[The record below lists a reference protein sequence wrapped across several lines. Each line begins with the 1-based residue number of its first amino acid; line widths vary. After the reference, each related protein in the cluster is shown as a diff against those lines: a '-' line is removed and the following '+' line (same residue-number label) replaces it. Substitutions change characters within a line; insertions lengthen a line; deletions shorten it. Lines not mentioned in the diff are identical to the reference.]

1 MDLPGIYP
9 DLMVTCKERKKMPDE
24 EKSKEALVAEL
35 TELRKKVA
43 QLEMTKDCLENVLE
57 NSPDAIGI
65 VDRHGR
71 LLKWNKFAEKL
82 FGYSYEEIRK
92 KKVYEF
98 YEDPQE
104 LNNMLELLRKNE
116 VVKEYEIKMR
126 KKNGAVLVFNLSI
139 GLLKDSN
146 NHLIGSV
153 GVARDLTEKREAE
166 EKLKKY
172 QQHLEEMV
180 EKRTSQL
187 SKANAKLQKEI
198 AERKWADEAL
208 KSSEARY
215 RSLFDGVPVGLYRNT
230 PDGKILDANLAM
242 VQMLGY
248 PDRESLLAVHVSE
261 SYVDPEDREKK
272 KAVLAGEGIVRDWEI
287 ELRRYDG
294 KKIWV
299 RDSVRVVTD
308 PASGETYYEGSMEE
322 ITEKKQLES
331 QYRQAQKMEAVGRLA
346 GGVAHDFNNLL
357 TAITGYGEIILMELR
372 RDDPLRLNA
381 EEILRAADRATS
393 LTQQLLAFSRK
404 QILKPRGINL
414 NDTLTDMQDM
424 LQRLIGEDIEMIL
437 DLEPELGTV
446 TADPNQIEQ
455 IVMNLAV
462 NARDVMPQGGRIILE
477 TGNVFLNE
485 AYTRG
490 HLEVAPGSYVMLA
503 VSDNGLGMD
512 EETQNHIFEPFFT
525 TKERG
530 KGTGLGLAT
539 VYGIVKQS
547 GGHIWVYSEE
557 GLGTTFKIYL
567 PRVDAAVEAVQ
578 VEESAELLLGEETIL
593 VVEDEDVL
601 RALICRALK
610 KFGYQTLAARHG
622 GEALLICEEAAE
634 PIHLMLVDVVL
645 PQMSG
650 PGIAARLV
658 HLQPEMK
665 VLFMSGYT
673 ESAIVHHGLLDQR
686 VPFLQKPFRPVTL
699 VRKVREVLDAK
710 E

>member
-1 MDLPGIYP
+1 MKDQ
-9 DLMVTCKERKKMPDE
+9 
-24 EKSKEALVAEL
+24 EKSKEQLLKEL
-35 TELRKKVA
+35 KELRKNTA
-43 QLEMTKDCLENVLE
+43 QLEMIKDCLENVLE

-65 VDRHGR
+65 VDRRGR
-71 LLKWNKFAEKL
+71 LLKWNKFAEQL
-82 FGYSYEEIRK
+82 FGYSFHEIKK
-92 KKVYEF
+92 KKVFEF

-116 VVKEYEIKMR
+116 MIKEYEIKMR
-126 KKNGAVLVFNLSI
+126 KKNGQVLVFSISI
-139 GLLKDSN
+139 GLLKDNN
-146 NHLIGSV
+146 NHLIGSI
-153 GVARDLTEKREAE
+153 GVARDITEKKAAE
-166 EKLKKY
+166 EELQKY
-172 QQHLEEMV
+172 RQQLEEMV

-187 SKANAKLQKEI
+187 SQANTKLQKEI
-198 AERKWADEAL
+198 TERKWTDKAL
-208 KSSEARY
+208 KSSEERY
-215 RSLFDGVPVGLYRNT
+215 RGLFDGIPVGLYRTT
-230 PDGKILDANLAM
+230 PDGKIVDANLAQ

-248 PDRESLLAVHVSE
+248 PDRESLLAVNVAE
-261 SYVDPEDREKK
+261 SYVNPEDREKK
-272 KAVLAGEGIVRDWEI
+272 KAVLEGEGIVRDFEI

-299 RDSVRVVTD
+299 RDCVREVRE
-308 PASGETYYEGSMEE
+308 AGSGAAYYEGSMEE
-322 ITEKKQLES
+322 ITEKKLLES

-357 TAITGYGEIILMELR
+357 TAITGYSEMMLMELH
-372 RDDPLRLNA
+372 RDDPLRLNV
-381 EEILRAADRATS
+381 EEIVGAAATATS

-404 QILKPRGINL
+404 QILQPRGIDL
-414 NDTLTDMQDM
+414 NGALTRMQEM
-424 LQRLIGEDIEMIL
+424 LQRLIGEDIELIL

-462 NARDVMPQGGRIILE
+462 NARDVMPQGGKIILE
-477 TGNVFLNE
+477 TGNSFLDE
-485 AYTRG
+485 AYTQR
-490 HLEVAPGSYVMLA
+490 HLEVSPGPYVMLA

-512 EETQNHIFEPFFT
+512 AETQSHIFEPFFT
-525 TKERG
+525 TKEMG

-547 GGHIWVYSEE
+547 GGHIWVYSEP
-557 GLGTTFKIYL
+557 GQGTTFKIYL

-578 VEESAELLLGEETIL
+578 AEKPAAMPYGEETIL
-593 VVEDEDVL
+593 VVEDEDAL

-610 KFGYQTLAARHG
+610 KFGYKTLDARHG
-622 GEALLICEEAAE
+622 GEALLICEEGAD

-650 PGIAARLV
+650 PKIAEHMA

-673 ESAIVHHGLLDQR
+673 EDAMVHHGLLNQP
-686 VPFLQKPFRPVTL
+686 VCFLPKPFKPLTM
-699 VRKVREVLDAK
+699 VRKVREVLDAP

>member
-1 MDLPGIYP
+1 MKDA
-9 DLMVTCKERKKMPDE
+9 
-24 EKSKEALVAEL
+24 EKSKEQLLKEL
-35 TELRKKVA
+35 KELRNKVA
-43 QLEMTKDCLENVLE
+43 RLEMIKDCLENVLE

-65 VDRHGR
+65 VDRRGR

-82 FGYSYEEIRK
+82 FGYSFNEIKK
-92 KKVYEF
+92 KKVFEF

-104 LNNMLELLRKNE
+104 LSNMLKLLRNNE

-126 KKNGAVLVFNLSI
+126 KKNGQVIVFNISI

-146 NHLIGSV
+146 NQLIGSV
-153 GVARDLTEKREAE
+153 GVARDMTEKKEAE
-166 EKLKKY
+166 EELRKY
-172 QQHLEEMV
+172 RQQLEEMV

-187 SKANAKLQKEI
+187 SQANAKLQKEI
-198 AERKWADEAL
+198 TERKSADEAL
-208 KSSEARY
+208 KSSEERY
-215 RSLFDGVPVGLYRNT
+215 RSLFDGIPVGLYRTT
-230 PDGKILDANLAM
+230 PDGKIVDINLAL

-248 PDRESLLAVHVSE
+248 PDRQSLLAVNVTE
-261 SYVDPEDREKK
+261 SYVHPEDRDKK
-272 KAVLAGEGIVRDWEI
+272 KAVLEGEGIIRDFEI

-299 RDSVRVVTD
+299 RDSVRVVREAD
-308 PASGETYYEGSMEE
+308 SGAAYYEGSMEE

-357 TAITGYGEIILMELR
+357 TAITGYGEITLMELR
-372 RDDPLRLNA
+372 RDDPLRLNV
-381 EEILRAADRATS
+381 EEILRAADSATS

-404 QILKPRGINL
+404 QILQPRGVNL
-414 NDTLTDMQDM
+414 NETLTDMQGM
-424 LQRLIGEDIEMIL
+424 LQRLIGEDIELIL
-437 DLEPELGTV
+437 GLEPELGTV

-462 NARDVMPQGGRIILE
+462 NARDVMPQGGKIILE
-477 TGNVFLNE
+477 TGNVFLDE
-485 AYTRG
+485 AYTQR
-490 HLEVAPGSYVMLA
+490 HLEVSPGPYVMLA

-525 TKERG
+525 TKELG

-547 GGHIWVYSEE
+547 GGHIWVYSEP
-557 GLGTTFKIYL
+557 GHGTTFKFYL
-567 PRVDAAVEAVQ
+567 PRADAAVEAVKA
-578 VEESAELLLGEETIL
+578 EKLAELPYGEETIL
-593 VVEDEDVL
+593 VVEDEDAL

-610 KFGYQTLAARHG
+610 KFGYKTLEARHG
-622 GEALLICEEAAE
+622 GEALLICEEGPD

-650 PGIAARLV
+650 PKIAARMA

-673 ESAIVHHGLLDQR
+673 EDAMVHHGLLDQS
-686 VPFLQKPFRPVTL
+686 VPFLQKPFKPVTM
-699 VRKVREVLDAK
+699 VRKVREVLDAQ

>member
-1 MDLPGIYP
+1 MKDSEI
-9 DLMVTCKERKKMPDE
+9 
-24 EKSKEALVAEL
+24 SKEQLIK
-35 TELRKKVA
+35 ELRALRKEVA
-43 QLEMTKDCLENVLE
+43 QLEMNKDCLENILE

-82 FGYSYEEIRK
+82 FGYSFKEIKK
-92 KKVYEF
+92 KKVFEF
-98 YEDPQE
+98 YEDQQE
-104 LNNMLELLRKNE
+104 LDNMLKLLRKNE
-116 VVKEYEIKMR
+116 VIKEYEIKMR
-126 KKNGAVLVFNLSI
+126 RKNGKVVVFNISI

-146 NHLIGSV
+146 NQLIGSV
-153 GVARDLTEKREAE
+153 GVARDMTEKREAE
-166 EKLKKY
+166 EELRKY
-172 QQHLEEMV
+172 RQHLEEMV

-187 SKANAKLQKEI
+187 SQANARLQKEI
-198 AERKWADEAL
+198 TERKCTEEAL

-215 RSLFDGVPVGLYRNT
+215 RSLFDGVPVGLYRTT
-230 PDGKILDANLAM
+230 PDGKIMDANLAM

-248 PDRESLLAVHVSE
+248 PDRESLLAVNVAE
-261 SYVDPEDREKK
+261 SYVHPEDREKK
-272 KAVLAGEGIVRDWEI
+272 KAFLEGEGIIRDLEI

-299 RDSVRVVTD
+299 QDSVRVVRD
-308 PASGETYYEGSMEE
+308 PGSGVTYYEGSMEE

-357 TAITGYGEIILMELR
+357 TAITGYGEIILMDLR
-372 RDDPLRLNA
+372 RDDPLRLNV

-404 QILKPRGINL
+404 QILQPRGINL
-414 NDTLTDMQDM
+414 NDNLTDMRGM
-424 LQRLIGEDIEMIL
+424 LQRLIGEDIELIL
-437 DLEPELGTV
+437 ALEPELGTV
-446 TADPNQIEQ
+446 TADPGQIEQ

-462 NARDVMPQGGRIILE
+462 NARDAMPQGGKIILE
-477 TGNVFLNE
+477 TGNFFLDE
-485 AYTRG
+485 VYTQR

-503 VSDNGLGMD
+503 VSDNGPGID
-512 EETQNHIFEPFFT
+512 VETQNHIFEPFFT

-547 GGHIWVYSEE
+547 GGHIWVYSEP
-557 GLGTTFKIYL
+557 GQGATFKIYL
-567 PRVDAAVEAVQ
+567 PRVDAVAEAVKAGKP
-578 VEESAELLLGEETIL
+578 VELPYGGETIL
-593 VVEDEDVL
+593 VVEDEDAL
-601 RALICRALK
+601 RALICKTLK
-610 KFGYQTLAARHG
+610 KFGYRVLEARHG
-622 GEALLICEEAAE
+622 GEALLICEEATE

-650 PGIAARLV
+650 PRIAARMA

-673 ESAIVHHGLLDQR
+673 ENAIVHHGLLDQGL
-686 VPFLQKPFRPVTL
+686 PFIPKPFKPVTL
-699 VRKVREVLDAK
+699 VRKVREVLDAQ